1 MGLLEDMSS
10 PYTFRVPEGRETVRR
25 ARRRVVGVA
34 RARRYPLDEELMCCL
49 ELLASELIMNA
60 VQHGGGPNEVSVSWT
75 GARVRVEVSDIDPTD
90 TRPEPAGPE
99 DEHGRGLVIVDAL
112 ADAWGRRRH
121 RLGKITWFELGP
133 AAPRATG
140 ARAC

>member
-1 MGLLEDMSS
+1 MSS
-10 PYTFRVPEGRETVRR
+10 PYTFRVPGGRGTVRR

-49 ELLASELIMNA
+49 ELLASELITNA
-60 VQHGGGPNEVSVSWT
+60 VQHGGAPNEVSVSWT
-75 GARVRVEVSDIDPTD
+75 GARVRVEVSDVGPAA
-90 TRPEPAGPE
+90 PEPLPAGPE

-121 RLGKITWFELGP
+121 RLGKVTWFELGP
-133 AAPRATG
+133 G
-140 ARAC
+140 ARPMDARGY